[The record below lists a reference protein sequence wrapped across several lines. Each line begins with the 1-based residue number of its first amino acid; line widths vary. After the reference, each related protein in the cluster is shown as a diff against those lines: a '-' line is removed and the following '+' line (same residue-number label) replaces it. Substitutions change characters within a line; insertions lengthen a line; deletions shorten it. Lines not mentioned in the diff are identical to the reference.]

1 MTSSYWI
8 HDLSPFLFRF
18 SDTFGIRYYGLA
30 YVIGFVGAWW
40 LMLRAARHG
49 RTTLPAALVGDFVV
63 ALVLGVLIGG
73 RIGYFLLYQFA
84 AVRADPSILLRIWEG
99 GMSFHG
105 GLVGVLVALGFY
117 AWRHRQ
123 SFVHLGDLV
132 ASVAPLGLL
141 FGRIANFINGELW
154 GKETKVPWAV
164 IFPQSDD
171 SGLPVHLIAPR
182 HPSQLYEAFLEGFVL
197 LLLLQWRFWRTD
209 LLTRQ
214 PGRIA
219 GEYLCGYAFARVVC
233 EVFREPDASLVL
245 GLSRGTLYSLAMFT
259 AGLWLIFRHA
269 DRRA

>member
-1 MTSSYWI
+1 MHSPYWI
-8 HDLSPFLFRF
+8 HDLSPFLIRF

-30 YVIGFVGAWW
+30 YVLGFVGAWF
-40 LMLRAARHG
+40 LMRRAALTG
-49 RTTLPAALVGDFVV
+49 RTRLPAALMGDFIV
-63 ALVLGVLIGG
+63 ALVLGVLLGG
-73 RIGYFLLYQFA
+73 RIGYFLLYQFP
-84 AVRADPSILLRIWEG
+84 AVRADPSILLRVWEG

-105 GLVGVLVALGFY
+105 GLVGVLAALAFY
-117 AWRHRQ
+117 AWRHQQ
-123 SFVHLGDLV
+123 SFLHLGDLV

-154 GKETKVPWAV
+154 GKETTVPWAV
-164 IFPQSDD
+164 IFPQSDH

-182 HPSQLYEAFLEGFVL
+182 HPSQLYEAFLEGLVL
-197 LLLLQWRFWRTD
+197 LVLLQWRFWRTD

-245 GLSRGTLYSLAMFT
+245 GLSRGTLYSLAMFA
-259 AGLWLIFRHA
+259 AGLWLVFRSPT
-269 DRRA
+269 RRA

>member
-1 MTSSYWI
+1 M
-8 HDLSPFLFRF
+8 
-18 SDTFGIRYYGLA
+18 
-30 YVIGFVGAWW
+30 
-40 LMLRAARHG
+40 
-49 RTTLPAALVGDFVV
+49 
-63 ALVLGVLIGG
+63 
-73 RIGYFLLYQFA
+73 
-84 AVRADPSILLRIWEG
+84 
-99 GMSFHG
+99 
-105 GLVGVLVALGFY
+105 
-117 AWRHRQ
+117 
-123 SFVHLGDLV
+123 
-132 ASVAPLGLL
+132 APLGLL